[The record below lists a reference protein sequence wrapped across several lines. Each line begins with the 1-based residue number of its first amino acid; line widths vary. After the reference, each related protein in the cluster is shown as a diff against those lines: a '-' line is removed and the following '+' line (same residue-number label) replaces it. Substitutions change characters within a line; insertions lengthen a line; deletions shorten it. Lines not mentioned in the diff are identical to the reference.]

1 MKAESNGQVAIPI
14 GQRLIV
20 RNSSVSGKVCL
31 RVYTVCVDV
40 RASTRISVAIHEHSM
55 QCRRL
60 YSRAEGGEP
69 WREHYAVHLAFS
81 LINGGGAAA
90 NAGVVAAATAVF
102 ALVSYVLSFF
112 SSLSFSFFLC
122 LSVCLSLVPFLQ
134 SFFFHPFHVLFSL
147 DAFFRSF
154 PPFVKKPSDFQGGKK
169 MYRNR
174 ARSNSTL
181 WNGRGKN
188 KPKSSSNQ
196 QSLFLVRFSWYRGR
210 YGDAIIFT

>member
-1 MKAESNGQVAIPI
+1 
-14 GQRLIV
+14 
-20 RNSSVSGKVCL
+20 
-31 RVYTVCVDV
+31 
-40 RASTRISVAIHEHSM
+40 M

-60 YSRAEGGEP
+60 HSRAEGGEP
-69 WREHYAVHLAFS
+69 RREHYAVHLAFS
-81 LINGGGAAA
+81 LINGGRAAA

-112 SSLSFSFFLC
+112 FVSFSFFLS
-122 LSVCLSLVPFLQ
+122 LSVYLSVSLSFPSFNLYFSPVSRSLFPRLFFPFL
-134 SFFFHPFHVLFSL
+134 PT
-147 DAFFRSF
+147 
-154 PPFVKKPSDFQGGKK
+154 FVEKSSDFQVGKK
-169 MYRNR
+169 IYRNR

-196 QSLFLVRFSWYRGR
+196 QSLFLARFTWYRGR

>member
-31 RVYTVCVDV
+31 RVYTSVLDV

-60 YSRAEGGEP
+60 HSRAEGGEP
-69 WREHYAVHLAFS
+69 RREHYAVHLAFS

-90 NAGVVAAATAVF
+90 NASVVAAATAVF

-112 SSLSFSFFLC
+112 SSLSLSFFLC

-134 SFFFHPFHVLFSL
+134 PFFFSPVSRSLFPRR
-147 DAFFRSF
+147 FFRSF
-154 PPFVKKPSDFQGGKK
+154 PPFVEKSSDFQGGKRI
-169 MYRNR
+169 YRNR

-181 WNGRGKN
+181 RNGRSKN

-196 QSLFLVRFSWYRGR
+196 QSLFLARFSWYRGR

>member
-31 RVYTVCVDV
+31 RVYTSVLDV

-60 YSRAEGGEP
+60 HSRAEGGEP
-69 WREHYAVHLAFS
+69 RREHYAVHLAFS

-90 NAGVVAAATAVF
+90 NASVVAAATAVF

-112 SSLSFSFFLC
+112 SSLSLSFFLC
-122 LSVCLSLVPFLQ
+122 LSVSLSFPSSNL
-134 SFFFHPFHVLFSL
+134 FFSPVSRSLFPRR
-147 DAFFRSF
+147 FFRSF
-154 PPFVKKPSDFQGGKK
+154 PPFVEKSSDFQGGKK
-169 MYRNR
+169 IYRNR

-181 WNGRGKN
+181 RNGRSKN

-196 QSLFLVRFSWYRGR
+196 QSLFLARFSWYRGR

>member
-112 SSLSFSFFLC
+112 FRLFLFLSF
-122 LSVCLSLVPFLQ
+122 SVCLSVSLSFPSFNL
-134 SFFFHPFHVLFSL
+134 FFFTRFTF
-147 DAFFRSF
+147 SF
-154 PPFVKKPSDFQGGKK
+154 P
-169 MYRNR
+169 
-174 ARSNSTL
+174 STL
-181 WNGRGKN
+181 FFV
-188 KPKSSSNQ
+188 PSP
-196 QSLFLVRFSWYRGR
+196 LL
-210 YGDAIIFT
+210 

>member
-112 SSLSFSFFLC
+112 FVSFFFFLS
-122 LSVCLSLVPFLQ
+122 LSVCLSLSRSLP
-134 SFFFHPFHVLFSL
+134 SIFFFSPVSRSLFPRR
-147 DAFFRSF
+147 FFSF
-154 PPFVKKPSDFQGGKK
+154 LPPFCEE
-169 MYRNR
+169 
-174 ARSNSTL
+174 T
-181 WNGRGKN
+181 
-188 KPKSSSNQ
+188 
-196 QSLFLVRFSWYRGR
+196 VRFSGR
-210 YGDAIIFT
+210 KKNVPQSRAIQQHTMERKG

>member
-69 WREHYAVHLAFS
+69 RREHYAVHLAFS

-134 SFFFHPFHVLFSL
+134 SFFLSPVSRSLFPRR
-147 DAFFRSF
+147 FFSF
-154 PPFVKKPSDFQGGKK
+154 LPPFCEE
-169 MYRNR
+169 
-174 ARSNSTL
+174 T
-181 WNGRGKN
+181 
-188 KPKSSSNQ
+188 
-196 QSLFLVRFSWYRGR
+196 VRFSGR
-210 YGDAIIFT
+210 KKNVPQSRAIQQHTMERKG